1 MDITPPIAQ
10 QVAAGVAQAIQDCG
24 LSEVA
29 VAERSGIPRTTL
41 KRRLAGHSAF
51 NVAELAAIAAVLG
64 VDFASLTAGT
74 DAA

>member
-10 QVAAGVAQAIQDCG
+10 QVAAGVVRAMQDKG
-24 LSEVA
+24 LSEVI
-29 VAERSGIPRTTL
+29 VSERSGIPRTTL

-51 NVAELAAIAAVLG
+51 NVAELAAIAAVLE
-64 VDFASLTAGT
+64 VDFAALAVGE